1 MGNYSKILMFKLP
14 NERGLGGGR
23 AKRGQL
29 PLRGCGLWSSAI
41 EKDEFKPASEVQ
53 PTKVEKKRNNSP
65 SAEA

>member
-14 NERGLGGGR
+14 NERGLGG

-29 PLRGCGLWSSAI
+29 PLRGCGLLSSAI

-53 PTKVEKKRNNSP
+53 PTKVEKERKNSP
-65 SAEA
+65 SAKA